1 MHFRS
6 RPWSRGFLPE
16 GSAFG
21 PHDCLMGEFEGK
33 PPHGVEHVVIMH
45 GAERK
50 RDSLG
55 AMREHDIKL
64 ALFPYPKRDHAL
76 HPDRA
81 DFPLR
86 PRKGNDPTNPAEE
99 AGAAALQ
106 RMNEVLARIQE
117 LEEALDDPD
126 DTWGRLRS
134 SWKRAENE
142 ADPRMAEIVRQA
154 RNLHPM
160 LRDLIGRIRRVLRRH
175 RELTPLDRVQEMDR
189 ASMIWLSRQPGRNV
203 PERAGSA
210 QRILA
215 TVRKEN
221 FDTLENRVLHSY
233 ARLASDVAREWMREH
248 PRARESKR
256 FRDVDSF
263 RKTCR
268 AISRLM
274 AELDVSV
281 ADAGVTPNY
290 VLMQDRSYHAVL
302 DAWEKLLRRR
312 KIEDDLWAWQAEAWT
327 DFTVLAITLAIDEL
341 DEAQLIAQ
349 SPISWRAEAVTGRWF
364 EQDRPIA
371 VFWLRET
378 NRIVEIQARP
388 EKPGAP
394 LMAAR
399 AHVAL
404 RITDPSRADVPR
416 RVAVW
421 TPHAMRAI
429 DLDEAARDAAK
440 LLNELQPLASHEVL
454 RHGLILTPAHGD
466 AQIATQTQ
474 ARIRVQAIALGAS
487 GEALAGG
494 LDAVRA
500 FVKGEIYRDL
510 P

>member
-1 MHFRS
+1 MGLRV
-6 RPWSRGFLPE
+6 RPWSRDFLPE
-16 GSAFG
+16 DSAFS
-21 PHDCLMGEFEGK
+21 PNDCLLGEFESN
-33 PPHGVEHVVIMH
+33 PPSGHEYVVIMN
-45 GAERK
+45 GDVRG
-50 RDSLG
+50 RD
-55 AMREHDIKL
+55 INL
-64 ALFPYPKRDHAL
+64 ALFPYPKRDHASN
-76 HPDRA
+76 PDRV

-86 PRKGNDPTNPAEE
+86 PRKGNDPATPEEE

-126 DTWGRLRS
+126 DTWNRLRTA
-134 SWKRAENE
+134 WKRAENE

-154 RNLHPM
+154 RNLDPI
-160 LRDLIGRIRRVLRRH
+160 LRDLASRIRRVLRRH
-175 RELTPLDRVQEMDR
+175 RELTPLDRIQEMDR
-189 ASMIWLSRQPGRNV
+189 ASMIWLSRQPGRNI

-233 ARLASDVAREWMREH
+233 SRLASDVAREWIREH
-248 PRARESKR
+248 PRAKESQR
-256 FRDVDSF
+256 FHEVSAF

-268 AISRLM
+268 SISSLM
-274 AELDVSV
+274 AEHNVSM
-281 ADAGVTPNY
+281 ADTGITPNY

-327 DFTVLAITLAIDEL
+327 DFSVLAVTLAIDEL

-349 SPISWRAEAVTGRWF
+349 SPIFWRAEAVTGRWF

-388 EKPGAP
+388 EKPGSA
-394 LMAAR
+394 LTAAR
-399 AHVAL
+399 ANVAL
-404 RITDPSRADVPR
+404 RITDPSRTEMPR

-421 TPHAMRAI
+421 TPHAMEQL
-429 DLDEAARDAAK
+429 DLSKSAQDAAR
-440 LLNELQPLASHEVL
+440 LLQELQPIATQEVL
-454 RHGLILTPAHGD
+454 RHGLILTPAHGE
-466 AQIATQTQ
+466 AAIANAT
-474 ARIRVQAIALGAS
+474 RSRVQVKAVALGAS
-487 GEALAGG
+487 GAALAGG
-494 LDAVRA
+494 LDAVRN
-500 FVKGEIYRDL
+500 FVKGEIYQDF